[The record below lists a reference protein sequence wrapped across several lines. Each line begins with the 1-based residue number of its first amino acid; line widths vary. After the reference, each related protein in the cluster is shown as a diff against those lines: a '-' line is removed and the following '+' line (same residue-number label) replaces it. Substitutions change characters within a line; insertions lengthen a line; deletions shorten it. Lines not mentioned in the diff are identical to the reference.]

1 MRNVLCNRD
10 IGLITRKRISR
21 CYVWTTLLYEAETWT
36 STKSMLKKID
46 AFELWAYRRMLRISW
61 KDRISNEIV
70 LHRIQSQRIVT
81 KTIKERKLQY
91 FGHLVRRGDLQ
102 RVLMEAKVARKRG
115 RGRPKTSWTDNI
127 KSWTGLSYGETIVM
141 ANDGERWRIISSNL
155 RETQGGA

>member
-10 IGLITRKRISR
+10 IGLITRKRILR
-21 CYVWTTLLYEAETWT
+21 CYVWTTLLYGAETWT
-36 STKSMLKKID
+36 LTKTMLRKLV

-61 KDRISNEIV
+61 KDKISNEIV
-70 LHRIQSQRIVT
+70 LRRIQCQRILI

-102 RVLMEAKVARKRG
+102 RVLMEAKVEGKRG

-127 KSWTGLSYGETIVM
+127 RSWTGLSYSEAVVL
-141 ANDGERWRIISSNL
+141 AKD
-155 RETQGGA
+155 REF